1 MVPGP
6 GAGPH
11 HHDPVWGD
19 PASGM
24 REGKASATA
33 EGGTGRLA
41 RTRARL
47 FEPSPEIVD
56 LELRR
61 RCRLLSSLLFAL
73 TLTCIAG
80 FIASPP
86 TGKMING
93 PLSLLLAGLYGV
105 SRTRR
110 PFIAVGVLLFVGGT
124 HLAATLM
131 LWGGA
136 MSQPYDGQTAWRE
149 KFHMDESA
157 VQRLGRSVI
166 RAGVSLPFVLLYA
179 FAPKPESGS
188 MVMSLLALAL
198 AGVGFGALVKLKTW
212 GVLALG
218 AAGALMI
225 ALAGADMAAGAGPVA
240 LLRPALAG
248 SMLLSATTP
257 FLAPIMRW
265 VAAR

>member
-1 MVPGP
+1 MKFIGERRALAAAILAFYFLFYGVLAFSQLVP
-6 GAGPH
+6 
-11 HHDPVWGD
+11 
-19 PASGM
+19 
-24 REGKASATA
+24 EFTKA
-33 EGGTGRLA
+33 
-41 RTRARL
+41 
-47 FEPSPEIVD
+47 
-56 LELRR
+56 
-61 RCRLLSSLLFAL
+61 FAA
-73 TLTCIAG
+73 IAG
-80 FIASPP
+80 VYALAFF
-86 TGKMING
+86 
-93 PLSLLLAGLYGV
+93 SLVAGYFWARWYAVGVGLYGV
-105 SRTRR
+105 ITS
-110 PFIAVGVLLFVGGT
+110 AVGIWQIGAEPVLLFVGGT